1 MKYNG
6 KEVIEL
12 SPEKWDN
19 RPRKLLV
26 WGAVNDGYGI
36 KSLIHEEY
44 IEYCIDAK
52 SNSTNHTIWE
62 AYIDGHM
69 RAWYHAAEIPK
80 DIQKEAKSIFKPC
93 GGVNTPELLK

>member
-1 MKYNG
+1 MKYDG
-6 KEVIEL
+6 IEL
-12 SPEKWDN
+12 DELTADKWDN
-19 RPRKLLV
+19 HPRKLLV

-36 KSLIHEEY
+36 NSSIHEEY

-69 RAWYHAAEIPK
+69 RAWYHASEIPMNDK
-80 DIQKEAKSIFKPC
+80 KE
-93 GGVNTPELLK
+93 

>member
-1 MKYNG
+1 MTYNG
-6 KEVIEL
+6 KELIEL
-12 SPEKWDN
+12 TPENWDN
-19 RPRKLLV
+19 RPRKMLV
-26 WGAVNDGYGI
+26 WGAVNDGFGI

-52 SNSTNHTIWE
+52 CNSMNNTIWE

-80 DIQKEAKSIFKPC
+80 KDKVERKCRNCADKFKEN
-93 GGVNTPELLK
+93 GQY